1 MFAPVAVVLARRGH
15 VMLRLT
21 READA
26 AMLNGGMSAT
36 AAFLLAGKP
45 VLCLPTQLEQFL
57 TGWNIL
63 RMGAGLMVSPQDI
76 APGMCAVIARLMDQ
90 SGLRGA
96 AAGFAA
102 KYAHL
107 DQATVISSLVD
118 RVEALCTMHRC

>member
-1 MFAPVAVVLARRGH
+1 MSRVLHAWELGSKLGHVGAFALVAEVLVRRGH
-15 VMLRLT
+15 DMGRLT
-21 READA
+21 READSA
-26 AMLNGGMSAT
+26 VLNGGMSAT

-45 VLCLPTQLEQFL
+45 VLCLPTQLEQFQ

-76 APGMCAVIARLMDQ
+76 APGMCAVVARLMDD

-96 AAGFAA
+96 AAGFPA

-107 DQATVISSLVD
+107 D
-118 RVEALCTMHRC
+118 

>member
-26 AMLNGGMSAT
+26 AVLNGGMSGT

-63 RMGAGLMVSPQDI
+63 RMGAGLLVSPQDI
-76 APGMCAVIARLMDQ
+76 APGMSAVVARLIDD